1 MILRVENNHEFRA
14 AGSVALMTKRMNDIV
29 HRIKEEYIAADKN
42 HTVGR

>member
-14 AGSVALMTKRMNDIV
+14 ARTVALMTKRMNDIV
-29 HRIKEEYIAADKN
+29 HRIKEEYIAADKK